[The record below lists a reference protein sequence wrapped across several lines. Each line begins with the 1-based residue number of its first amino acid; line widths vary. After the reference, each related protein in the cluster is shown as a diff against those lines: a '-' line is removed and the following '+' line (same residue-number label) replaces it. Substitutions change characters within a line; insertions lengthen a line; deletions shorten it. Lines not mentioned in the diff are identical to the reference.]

1 MTTSVTIAS
10 DVIDQVGLDQAAQFQ
25 SRITAFEC
33 VECGTAGDA
42 RTEPAV
48 VVLRRSPGLSH
59 LGVAHHRCAD
69 SQVRDYGPGALALT
83 EETELVPRAIG
94 LPTVDGTKP
103 ALLLAFVEQVAVTE
117 GGQTYDPVVRQLV
130 SEGLHEL
137 PGLGKAAPDSP
148 GWRIALGSEGLVRVQ
163 SEARVH
169 LRGYVVVPPPWLR
182 LAAPARAV
190 TLLFGSLSHE
200 DIYAD
205 QPPYRAY
212 AAALRDGRMVGGTV
226 RLETGV
232 GAS

>member
-25 SRITAFEC
+25 SRVTVFEC
-33 VECGTAGDA
+33 VECSTAGDA

-59 LGVAHHRCAD
+59 LGVAHHRCAN
-69 SQVRDYGPGALALT
+69 SQVRDYGPGDLALT
-83 EETELVPRAIG
+83 GETDLVPRAIG

-103 ALLLAFVEQVAVTE
+103 ALLLAFEEQVALIE
-117 GGQTYDPVVRQLV
+117 GGHTYDPVVRQLV

-137 PGLGKAAPDSP
+137 RGLGKAAPDSP
-148 GWRIALGSEGLVRVQ
+148 GWRITLGSEGLVRVQ
-163 SEARVH
+163 SDVRVH
-169 LRGYVVVPPPWLR
+169 LRGHVVVPSPWLR
-182 LAAPARAV
+182 LASPARAV
-190 TLLFGSLSHE
+190 TLLFGSLSHA

-205 QPPYRAY
+205 QPPFRAY

-226 RLETGV
+226 RLETV
-232 GAS
+232 VSAF